1 MSISEAAQ
9 LVIQSS
15 SLGVSGNIFLLKMGK
30 PIKIIDIA
38 KKLINDFNK
47 SRSYITN
54 KKKLILFLRDYIKMK
69 KCTKIYFMIPNKIN
83 TSHPKIYIDSSEL
96 NIDNDFYKNFLNMF
110 HNFIK
115 IEKKE
120 IFKFISKYIKTFK
133 Y

>member
-1 MSISEAAQ
+1 
-9 LVIQSS
+9 
-15 SLGVSGNIFLLKMGK
+15 MGK

-54 KKKLILFLRDYIKMK
+54 KKINIIFTGLHKNEKMHEDLFYDS
-69 KCTKIYFMIPNKIN
+69 NKIN

-96 NIDNDFYKNFLNMF
+96 NIDNDFYKNFLNIF
-110 HNFIK
+110 HNSDK
-115 IEKKE
+115 IEKE
-120 IFKFISKYIKTFK
+120 QIFKFISKYIKTFK